1 MTTQIKALW
10 HCLQGCA
17 LRKIEGSPERWNCKI
32 YGVQHMICMKEV
44 RFFSRPTAKV
54 RSQGPPGSARAR
66 PWFDRV
72 VSVFESGLNW
82 SDRVT
87 SQMTGKVWAVLCS
100 PLKCLLCSC
109 TRKLYS
115 KSLSNAGF
123 LFNSLIHAS
132 ILAIS
137 TCRLIHTCTLTLP
150 CKTSCSF
157 FMSGGFWAITL
168 FSSLTL
174 FCISS
179 KATWRSIKQQ
189 TKYKFWSFRYEIVC
203 FSQGFFD
210 LYWSPPKDGD
220 ESGVIQFKQA
230 AGKAMAGH
238 KDKKKEK
245 KEGFSETQNQRRR
258 KR

>member
-1 MTTQIKALW
+1 
-10 HCLQGCA
+10 
-17 LRKIEGSPERWNCKI
+17 
-32 YGVQHMICMKEV
+32 
-44 RFFSRPTAKV
+44 
-54 RSQGPPGSARAR
+54 
-66 PWFDRV
+66 
-72 VSVFESGLNW
+72 
-82 SDRVT
+82 
-87 SQMTGKVWAVLCS
+87 MTGKVWAVLCS

-109 TRKLYS
+109 TRRLYS
-115 KSLSNAGF
+115 LSLSNAGF
-123 LFNSLIHAS
+123 LFNPLIHAG

-137 TCRLIHTCTLTLP
+137 TSLIHTWTLTLP

-189 TKYKFWSFRYEIVC
+189 TKYKFSSFKYEIV
-203 FSQGFFD
+203 FLFPQGFFD

-230 AGKAMAGH
+230 GGGGGEGGAVAGK
-238 KDKKKEK
+238 KKKKKKRRE
-245 KEGFSETQNQRRR
+245 KEGFSETQHR
-258 KR
+258 